1 MNNYIVDL
9 LIRKLEDYEDMS
21 IYGCDMAYTLLEQ
34 YNVDGSIT
42 YNTYEAIE
50 WLKDNMQDIYDFLPT
65 IKTMYDNDFYDN
77 EFYAKLCIDILD
89 SPEKAMVIIV
99 LEKANDILSSLKFIN
114 DNWDNEIVL
123 NSENINII
131 KKELKEYEN

>member
-1 MNNYIVDL
+1 MKNYVIDL

-21 IYGCDMAYTLLEQ
+21 IYGCDMAYTLLEE
-34 YNVDGSIT
+34 YNVDGTILYNT
-42 YNTYEAIE
+42 YNTTE
-50 WLKDNMQDIYDFLPT
+50 WLKDNIQDIYDFLPT
-65 IKTMYDNDFYDN
+65 IKFMYDD

-89 SPEKAMVIIV
+89 SPEKAMVIIC
-99 LEKANDILSSLKFIN
+99 LEKANEIMANLKFIN

-123 NSENINII
+123 NKENINII

>member
-1 MNNYIVDL
+1 MKNYVIDL

-21 IYGCDMAYTLLEQ
+21 IYGCDMAYTLLEE
-34 YNVDGSIT
+34 YNVDGTILYNT
-42 YNTYEAIE
+42 YNTTE
-50 WLKDNMQDIYDFLPT
+50 WLKDNIQDIYDFLPT
-65 IKTMYDNDFYDN
+65 IKFMYDD

-89 SPEKAMVIIV
+89 SPEKAMVIIC
-99 LEKANDILSSLKFIN
+99 LEKANEIMANLKFIN

>member
-1 MNNYIVDL
+1 MNNYVIDL

-42 YNTYEAIE
+42 YNTCEAIE
-50 WLKDNMQDIYDFLPT
+50 WLKDNIQDIYDFLPT
-65 IKTMYDNDFYDN
+65 IKFTYDNN
-77 EFYAKLCIDILD
+77 FYASLCIDILD
-89 SPEKAMVIIV
+89 RPEKAMTIIC
-99 LEKANDILSSLKFIN
+99 LEKANEILSSLKFIN